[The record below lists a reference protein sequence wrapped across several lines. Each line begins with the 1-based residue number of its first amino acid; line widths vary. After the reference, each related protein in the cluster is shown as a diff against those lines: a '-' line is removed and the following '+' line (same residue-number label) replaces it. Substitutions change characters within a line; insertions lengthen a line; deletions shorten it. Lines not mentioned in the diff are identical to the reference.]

1 MENFMKYDKV
11 TAFGIIAMSI
21 VVVSS
26 NVLVQFYFGSFL
38 TYGAFT
44 YPLAFLVND
53 LINKFRGPRAARK
66 VIFWGF
72 LVGVFCSFLGSQIQ
86 GEFGPLVTLRI
97 AIGSGVAFL
106 LAHLTDINIFNQF
119 RNMVW
124 WFPPL
129 LSSFLGSIIDTFVF
143 FYIAFSDSLNFIEP
157 NNDVSWANENI
168 RLLNTFGF
176 DAPFWISMAFAD
188 LFLKFLLAII
198 FLIPF
203 RKITLTYYREEAL

>member
-1 MENFMKYDKV
+1 MKYDKL
-11 TAFGIIAMSI
+11 TAYGIIAMAA

-53 LINKFRGPRAARK
+53 LVNKFKGPRAAQK

-72 LVGVFCSFLGSQIQ
+72 LVGVFCSLLGAQIQ

-106 LAHLTDINIFNQF
+106 LAHFTDIKIFNLY
-119 RNMVW
+119 RSMVW

-143 FYIAFSDSLNFIEP
+143 FYIAFSASLNFIEP
-157 NNDVSWANENI
+157 NNDVSWANETI
-168 RLLNTFGF
+168 PLLNVFGF

-188 LFLKFLLAII
+188 LLVKFSLALI

-203 RKITLTYYREEAL
+203 RKITLTYYQEKIP

>member
-1 MENFMKYDKV
+1 MKYDKV
-11 TAFGIIAMSI
+11 KVLGIIAMAI

-53 LINKFRGPRAARK
+53 LINKFRGPSAARR
-66 VIFWGF
+66 VVFWGF
-72 LVGVFCSFLGSQIQ
+72 VVGVFCSFLGSQIQ

-97 AIGSGVAFL
+97 AIGSGFAFL
-106 LAHLTDINIFNQF
+106 LAHLTDIKIFNQF

-129 LSSFLGSIIDTFVF
+129 LSSFLGSMIDTFLF
-143 FYIAFSDSLNFIEP
+143 FYIAFSDSLKFIEP
-157 NNDVSWANENI
+157 KNDVSWANETI
-168 RLLNTFGF
+168 PLLNTFGV

-188 LFLKFLLAII
+188 LLIKFLLALI

-203 RKITLTYYREEAL
+203 RKITLTYNREEAL